1 MTTIVG
7 VLIGIVIGA
16 LFSGFIIWL
25 VAKLG
30 LGLEVDGF
38 GSAFI
43 AAIVIAIIGGIINW
57 GLGLVGITIGGGF
70 LGAVIHLVVAAVV
83 LMISDK
89 ILSGL
94 KVAGFTGALI
104 AAVAI
109 AAVHFIVNLLVG
121 LLV

>member
-1 MTTIVG
+1 MTTVVG

-16 LFSGFIIWL
+16 LFGGLIIWL
-25 VAKLG
+25 VAKIG
-30 LGLEVDGF
+30 LGIEVDGF

-57 GLGLVGITIGGGF
+57 GLGLIGITIGGGL

-89 ILSGL
+89 FLSGL

-104 AAVAI
+104 AAAAI
-109 AAVHFIVNLLVG
+109 GVVHYLISLLVG

>member
-57 GLGLVGITIGGGF
+57 GLGLVGITIGGGL

-109 AAVHFIVNLLVG
+109 AAVHFVVNLLVG

>member
-57 GLGLVGITIGGGF
+57 GLGLVGITIGGGL

-109 AAVHFIVNLLVG
+109 GAVHFGISLLVG

>member
-7 VLIGIVIGA
+7 VLIGIVIGG
-16 LFSGFIIWL
+16 LFSGLIIWL
-25 VAKLG
+25 IAKLG

-57 GLGLVGITIGGGF
+57 GFSLIGITIGSGL
-70 LGAVIHLVVAAVV
+70 LGAIIHLVVAAVV

-109 AAVHFIVNLLVG
+109 AAVHFVVNLLVG

>member
-83 LMISDK
+83 LLISDK
-89 ILSGL
+89 FLSGL
-94 KVAGFTGALI
+94 KVAGFVGALI
-104 AAVAI
+104 AATAI
-109 AAVHFIVNLLVG
+109 GAVHLGINLLVG
-121 LLV
+121 LFV